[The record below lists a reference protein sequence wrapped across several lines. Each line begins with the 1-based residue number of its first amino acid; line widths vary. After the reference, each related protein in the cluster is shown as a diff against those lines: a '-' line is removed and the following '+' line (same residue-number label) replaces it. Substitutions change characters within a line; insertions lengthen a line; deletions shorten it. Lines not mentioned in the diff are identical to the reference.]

1 MLKCK
6 FEQRVAKFPHLK
18 SIVSLVIRNGPSQVI
33 TSHGQQHMALGGIGR
48 VGVSCQY
55 VTPTPTPIHPCL
67 RGPSLHHAQQQPRN
81 PPLPSITLFVP
92 SYNLRRTQ
100 QQQQQHPSSVQLEGE
115 AMAVF
120 LRATWGRGYGGV
132 LQVQERGG
140 YLLRA
145 RAGAFRLRRGAQAPH
160 HGHRAPRPWTFAWP
174 GPQGERHAVQRQHRR
189 GVRGRGRADPGPD
202 QLELTTTLPGGQCRI

>member
-1 MLKCK
+1 MNVVLVETRQICLLPDGTVALASMINPCPLGPGPLAHLGFLGRSRTCFQIQILLHVATQILLRCKFKAYRLCMLKCK

-81 PPLPSITLFVP
+81 PPLPSITLFIP
-92 SYNLRRTQ
+92 SYNLRRSQ
-100 QQQQQHPSSVQLEGE
+100 QQ
-115 AMAVF
+115 
-120 LRATWGRGYGGV
+120 
-132 LQVQERGG
+132 
-140 YLLRA
+140 
-145 RAGAFRLRRGAQAPH
+145 
-160 HGHRAPRPWTFAWP
+160 
-174 GPQGERHAVQRQHRR
+174 
-189 GVRGRGRADPGPD
+189 
-202 QLELTTTLPGGQCRI
+202 